1 MLVLTRREGESF
13 TVGDD
18 VEIEIL
24 DIKPGVIRI
33 GIKAPRSVRVM
44 RSELIAAVAASNQEA
59 AVDADALGAAGFSVA
74 PAPVRRSPAAP
85 APDAP

>member
-44 RSELIAAVAASNQEA
+44 RSELLAAVAASNQEA
-59 AVDADALGAAGFSVA
+59 AVDADAVAATDLTVA
-74 PAPVRRSPAAP
+74 PSPVRRSPA
-85 APDAP
+85 

>member
-24 DIKPGVIRI
+24 DIKPGVIRV

-59 AVDADALGAAGFSVA
+59 AVDADAVSATGVNVA
-74 PAPVRRSPAAP
+74 PTPVRRSPG
-85 APDAP
+85 

>member
-13 TVGDD
+13 IVGDD

-59 AVDADALGAAGFSVA
+59 AVDADAVAATGLAVA
-74 PAPVRRSPAAP
+74 PAPVRRSPA
-85 APDAP
+85 

>member
-24 DIKPGVIRI
+24 DIKPGVIRV

-59 AVDADALGAAGFSVA
+59 AVDADAVSAAGVAVA
-74 PAPVRRSPAAP
+74 PAPVRRSPA
-85 APDAP
+85 

>member
-1 MLVLTRREGESF
+1 VLVLTRREGESF

-44 RSELIAAVAASNQEA
+44 RSELLAAVAASNQEA
-59 AVDADALGAAGFSVA
+59 AVNADAVPAAGLSVA
-74 PAPVRRSPAAP
+74 PTPVRRSNT
-85 APDAP
+85 

>member
-1 MLVLTRREGESF
+1 VLVLTRREGESF

-59 AVDADALGAAGFSVA
+59 AVDADAVATTDLTVA
-74 PAPVRRSPAAP
+74 PSPVRRSPA
-85 APDAP
+85 

>member
-13 TVGDD
+13 MVGDD

-24 DIKPGVIRI
+24 DIKPGVIRV

-59 AVDADALGAAGFSVA
+59 ALDL
-74 PAPVRRSPAAP
+74 PAAP
-85 APDAP
+85 AFDVEPSPVHRG

>member
-33 GIKAPRSVRVM
+33 GIRAPRSVRVM
-44 RSELIAAVAASNQEA
+44 RSELVAAVAASNQEA
-59 AVDADALGAAGFSVA
+59 AAKVATLGRAELAVE
-74 PAPVRRSPAAP
+74 PAPVRRSPA
-85 APDAP
+85 